1 LWVFAEPVTGYEVR
15 VMAVSS
21 LGIWHVPPNV

>member
-1 LWVFAEPVTGYEVR
+1 LWVFAELVAGYEVC

-21 LGIWHVPPNV
+21 LGIWHVRPNV